1 MPEIIQDQRVFFR
14 SNAGMHQIDLY
25 IIQQSP
31 NPVSAVNA
39 VGFATG
45 YKAGAQA
52 EPARPFPEEGPES
65 WRQDEPQAYPGREL
79 LELAEEVRDGCYA
92 AGLAV
97 DGND

>member
-1 MPEIIQDQRVFFR
+1 MTDREFDRIAARAALLLQPREKREARAYLEQMLRYVGRLPE
-14 SNAGMHQIDLY
+14 
-25 IIQQSP
+25 
-31 NPVSAVNA
+31 
-39 VGFATG
+39 
-45 YKAGAQA
+45 AGAQA